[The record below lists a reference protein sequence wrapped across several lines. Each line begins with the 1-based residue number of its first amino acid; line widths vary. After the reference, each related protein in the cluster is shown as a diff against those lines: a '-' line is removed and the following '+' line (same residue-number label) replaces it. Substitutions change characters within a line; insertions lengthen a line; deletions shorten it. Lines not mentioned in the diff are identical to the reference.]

1 MCKAVRFA
9 AVVAVMFLGT
19 MMFAQGINDVY
30 QVNYFSNNLSPYDQH
45 VRIINT
51 GQQGTPIS
59 TGHGTVCADVYS
71 FDNTQEMLE
80 CCSCPITANGIIELS
95 LHNDLMQNPLTGIA
109 STPNS
114 GVIKIVSDN
123 RANCNETSPVPVP
136 NVRAWGTHIQRPWSN
151 NQVQNGLVVTE
162 TEFLQAPLQADE
174 LSFLGQACS
183 FVQYL
188 GSGKGVCRCGNS
200 PS

>member
-1 MCKAVRFA
+1 MNKIIRYM
-9 AVVAVMFLGT
+9 AVVCVMFLGT
-19 MMFAQGINDVY
+19 MVFAQGINDVY
-30 QVNYFSNNLSPYDQH
+30 QVNYFSNNLTPYDQT

-80 CCSCPITANGIIELS
+80 CCHCPITANGIIELS

-136 NVRAWGTHIQRPWSN
+136 DLRAWGTHTQQPYPG
-151 NQVQNGLVVTE
+151 QYVT
-162 TEFLQAPLQADE
+162 TEDEFQAAPLQADE

-188 GSGKGVCRCGNS
+188 GSGKGVCKCGNTRS
-200 PS
+200 